1 MDPDLQLALAAAE
14 RTFLRG
20 LKQTGYAG
28 PRMPSVQFHGLCT
41 HTPARSVLRNMHMLV
56 RQSGATTFHL
66 KDSDD
71 WFLHTREGQEFL
83 HTLPFCQHELEH
95 LRRTWASLSQWSEW
109 CLLTG
114 EFTDVSLALN
124 VLVCND
130 GQPALPPLFWA
141 LVHQLLHQRGL
152 DNDDTSEEEKAVICL
167 WTAIAVR
174 ACLEWQCS
182 LCAVYAHSQ

>member
-1 MDPDLQLALAAAE
+1 M
-14 RTFLRG
+14 FL
-20 LKQTGYAG
+20 
-28 PRMPSVQFHGLCT
+28 
-41 HTPARSVLRNMHMLV
+41 

-71 WFLHTREGQEFL
+71 WFLHTSAGQEFQR
-83 HTLPFCQHELEH
+83 TLPFCQDELEH

-109 CLLTG
+109 CLHTG
-114 EFTDVSLALN
+114 DLTDVSLALN

-130 GQPALPPLFWA
+130 GQPALHPLFWA
-141 LVHQLLHQRGL
+141 LVHQLLHQLGL
-152 DNDDTSEEEKAVICL
+152 DNDNTSWKEKAVICL

-182 LCAVYAHSQ
+182 LCAVYAHSRRPREREIMLFIGKPKGRSRMISNSDLICHRKHSCSRALRYGRWIP